1 MVSGRPRLTGEGM
14 SEAAL
19 QTSPV
24 PDSLP
29 LPHCTLDLVR
39 GRVVHPDHSATLS
52 TVELQLLR
60 YLVSTAG
67 QAVSRYRLLEEVW
80 GYDSSV
86 VVSRAADTAV
96 CRLRRKIEQDAADP
110 RFLLTVSGVGYR
122 FVLPSDPAA
131 AAPSAR
137 RTNLW
142 SDAGAFVGRGAE
154 RAWLR
159 GRVAAGGGVSVL
171 RGPPGIGKTRLA
183 VQVGREQVEAP
194 DGPAGGV
201 WFADLAGARATA
213 DVVETVAWLLEV
225 EVDPAERSA
234 VERVGAALRAA
245 GPIVVILDNAEH
257 VDAPLHALVPAW
269 VAAAPDAHLVVTT
282 QIRTRLGVGSE
293 RVLVPLDA
301 PEARRL
307 LVDRARLA
315 GACLPGDADG
325 GDALDRVVER
335 LQGVPLALELAA
347 AQLPSVSAEALADRL
362 ARGGLALPAGRGGGL
377 SSLRRAI
384 GLAWDRLSDPEQTL
398 LVACALFEGGF
409 TRRAVEAVSGESSET
424 AARLDRLVDCSLVA
438 LSLSEDGEL
447 ARHHLLDS
455 IRAFARAQLPDM
467 LLEAPLR
474 NRHARW
480 FHEQASRCAAGLHG
494 PHGTAQH
501 RRLHDEGP
509 NILAAWAWLRGTDPT
524 AAAELALARIAGAR
538 ARGASQ
544 ENRALLEAVV
554 GDQPAPTA
562 IRAQAL
568 EALAWHLRS
577 LGDAPAGLVRAR
589 EAVAV
594 AESVDDPS
602 VLARCLGALAD
613 HLRLLG
619 QQAEAEA
626 VLRRALFASARSGA
640 PHDEARVRSSL
651 GLCLV
656 ARGAFEHA
664 QDELE
669 TALELFAACGDLRE
683 QGVAWSHLASLAG
696 RRWDHAEA
704 ARCHEQ
710 ALRIH
715 LETGNLHHASIS
727 RLGLAMRRIDAGDV
741 AGAEAVLGPVLTR
754 ERRTG
759 NQRLVAF
766 AHAAQA
772 AAAHERGALQEALR
786 RLEEAEQGFHGRDR
800 LHVAATWATRGV
812 VLLELGRREEAARS
826 LDAARAVLEPIGDAS
841 LLAFT
846 SAWAGMAA
854 AQRGDTAAAELA
866 LERGAAL
873 ARAGGIDAQLALQDV
888 LWGHVDLARAAAARQ
903 GAGRHIARAQERAD
917 DAEVQLGSHHR
928 IARRVLIAAI
938 RRA

>member
-1 MVSGRPRLTGEGM
+1 M
-14 SEAAL
+14 SDAVL

-24 PDSLP
+24 PDSLA

-39 GRVVHPDHSATLS
+39 GRVVREDDSSSLS

-110 RFLLTVSGVGYR
+110 HFLLTVSGVGYR
-122 FVLPSDPAA
+122 FVMPSERPATPA
-131 AAPSAR
+131 TR

-142 SDAGAFVGRGAE
+142 SDAGAFVGRELE

-159 GRVAAGGGVSVL
+159 ARVDAGGGVSVL

-183 VQVGREQVEAP
+183 VQVGRERVEATDAP
-194 DGPAGGV
+194 SGGV
-201 WFADLAGARATA
+201 WFVDLAGARATA
-213 DVVETVAWLLEV
+213 DVVEAVAWLLDV
-225 EVDPAERSA
+225 AVDPASEA
-234 VERVGAALRAA
+234 AAGRVGVALGAA
-245 GPIVVILDNAEH
+245 GPVLFILDNAEH
-257 VDAPLHALVPAW
+257 VDGPLHALVPGW
-269 VAAAPDAHLVVTT
+269 LAAAPEAHLVVTT
-282 QIRTRLGVGSE
+282 QVRTRLGGATE
-293 RVLVPLDA
+293 RVLAPLPTAD
-301 PEARRL
+301 ARRL

-315 GACLPGDADG
+315 GAAVPGDGEG
-325 GDALDRVVER
+325 GEALERVVAR

-347 AQLPSVSAEALADRL
+347 AQLPMVSADALADRL

-377 SSLRRAI
+377 TSLRRAI
-384 GLAWDRLSDPEQTL
+384 GLAWDRLSDDEQTL
-398 LVACALFEGGF
+398 LVACSLFEGGF

-424 AARLDRLVDCSLVA
+424 AARLGRLVDRSLVA
-438 LSLSEDGEL
+438 LSLSEDGGV
-447 ARHHLLDS
+447 ARYHLLDS
-455 IRAFARAQLPDM
+455 IRAFARSQLPDM

-474 NRHARW
+474 TRHARW
-480 FHEQASRCAAGLHG
+480 FHEQATRWAAGLHG
-494 PHGTAQH
+494 PRGTSLL

-509 NILAAWAWLRGTDPT
+509 NILVAWGWLRDADPS

-544 ENRALLEAVV
+544 ENRKLLEAVLE
-554 GDQPAPTA
+554 DQPAESA
-562 IRAQAL
+562 SRARAL

-577 LGDAPAGLVRAR
+577 LGDADAGLSRVR
-589 EAVAV
+589 ESVAV
-594 AESVDDPS
+594 AEVVDDPS

-613 HLRLLG
+613 HLRLIG
-619 QQAEAEA
+619 GQAEAEA
-626 VLRRALFASARSGA
+626 VLRRALFAAARSGA

-664 QDELE
+664 QEELE
-669 TALELFAACGDLRE
+669 SARSLFRACGDLRE
-683 QGVAWSHLASLAG
+683 EGVTWSHLASLAG

-741 AGAEAVLGPVLTR
+741 PGAEAVLGPVLAR

-766 AHAAQA
+766 ALAAQA
-772 AAAHERGALQEALR
+772 AAAHERGALTETLR
-786 RLEEAEQGFHGRDR
+786 LLDAAESGFQGRDR

-812 VLLELGRREEAARS
+812 VLLELGRRDDAAGA
-826 LDAARAVLEPIGDAS
+826 LDAAVAVLEQIGDGS
-841 LLAFT
+841 LLAFA
-846 SAWAGMAA
+846 SAWAGVAA
-854 AQRGDTAAAELA
+854 AQQGRLDTASTWLDRAAEH
-866 LERGAAL
+866 
-873 ARAGGIDAQLALQDV
+873 ARDGGIAAQLALQDI
-888 LWGHVDLARAAAARQ
+888 LRGHLDLARAAAARQ
-903 GAGRHIARAQERAD
+903 GASVHLGRARERAEM
-917 DAEVQLGSHHR
+917 AEGQLGSHHR
-928 IARRVLIAAI
+928 IAQRVLLAAI